1 MHFPEDILPLIIL
14 GSRIFHHH
22 HSECSAP
29 RLDLVL
35 ILVGLLALLVIPIL
49 AAETGVSFEKL
60 LVVRGL
66 RLFRLVRA
74 LRWGTKKPGM
84 MPVMFKLSFI

>member
-1 MHFPEDILPLIIL
+1 MYYVCISLYNLEP
-14 GSRIFHHH
+14 
-22 HSECSAP
+22 P

-74 LRWGTKKPGM
+74 LRWGRGTKKDRG
-84 MPVMFKLSFI
+84 